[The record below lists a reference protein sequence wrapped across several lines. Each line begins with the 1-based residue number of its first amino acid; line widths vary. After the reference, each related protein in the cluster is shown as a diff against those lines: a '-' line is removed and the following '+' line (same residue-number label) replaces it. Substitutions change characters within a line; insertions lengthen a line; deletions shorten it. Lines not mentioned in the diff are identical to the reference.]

1 MKKFLIVLGV
11 TLLGTSLFGTNP
23 ARLPRLKKVE
33 NIQYDSKFAAA
44 ADAER
49 ENASNQFSCNLRTF
63 TSLQGSA
70 LKAGSEQPDI
80 IYDQPEGEV
89 KYYSRSGYATMVY
102 MGALY
107 FVKQSGSALEVVFAP
122 DGKTV
127 YFKDLI
133 SSATAGTWVK
143 GERNGNAIHIPLCQS
158 VLYNKSFDDSLV
170 LGIGEIGEEVIDGHT
185 YINYFKTED
194 AEVVFN
200 EAEDGTLTIQSDLM
214 LDSEEPQKLL
224 GLFSYK
230 NGEWQGYSN
239 WNSTFEPLDEEPL
252 QMPEDATVEDWH
264 IKYQELE
271 YEPIDGDRILHCA
284 VVGDK
289 FYLQGLSDGNPKS
302 CIVGTIKGNKVSF
315 PAGQY
320 LGMNYGYVTYFCGA
334 AFEKKLVYDD
344 YFEIEMEKTFYTVY
358 DEYEVDYDAAAKT
371 IIGRKGDA
379 ILVAEG
385 YPESGEIIHEDYF
398 CDYTMKL
405 YDEKPTMPKTPFVT
419 GFYDYLD
426 VYGYN
431 GINLEVSSFDAD
443 NYFLN
448 PEKLYYSL
456 WIKRGGSAEKY
467 NFAAENYFGFAD
479 YDLSM
484 MDEVPYLFECYD
496 GEGYVEI
503 SKAGRAILFYE
514 QAPDEIGVQS
524 IYYGGGERNETPV
537 SWYKVSGINDV
548 EISEAMP
555 VDIYSIDGIRRNTL
569 EKGINIVKM
578 SDGSTRKI
586 LLR

>member
-23 ARLPRLKKVE
+23 ASSPRLKKAGNVRC
-33 NIQYDSKFAAA
+33 DSKFSAA
-44 ADAER
+44 ADAAR
-49 ENASNQFSCNLRTF
+49 ENASNQFSDNFKSF

-70 LKAGSEQPDI
+70 LEAGSEQPDI
-80 IYDQPEGEV
+80 IYEQPEGEV

-107 FVKQSGSALEVVFAP
+107 FVKQSGSALEAVFVP

-133 SSATAGTWVK
+133 SSATAGTWVM
-143 GERNGNAIHIPLCQS
+143 GERKGNSIHIPLGQS

-170 LGIGEIGEEVIDGHT
+170 LGIGEVGQEVIDGHT
-185 YINYFKTED
+185 YTNYFKTD
-194 AEVVFN
+194 DTEVVFN
-200 EAEDGTLTIQSDLM
+200 EAADGTLTIQSDIM
-214 LDSEEPQKLL
+214 LDSEEPGKVL
-224 GLFSYK
+224 GLFSYN
-230 NGEWQGYSN
+230 NGDWQGYSN
-239 WNSTFEPLDEEPL
+239 WNSKFEPLDEEPL
-252 QMPEDATVEDWH
+252 QMPEGVAVEDWH

-302 CIVGTIKGNKVSF
+302 CIVGTVKDGKVSF

-344 YFEIEMEKTFYTVY
+344 YFEIEMEKTFYTIY

-371 IIGRKGDA
+371 ITGRKGDA
-379 ILVAEG
+379 MLVTEG

-405 YDEKPTMPKTPFVT
+405 YDEKPTMPLTPSVT

-426 VYGYN
+426 AYGYN

-456 WIKRGGSAEKY
+456 WIKRDGMAEKY
-467 NFAAENYFGFAD
+467 NFAAEKYFGFAEQD
-479 YDLSM
+479 ISVM
-484 MDEVPYLFECYD
+484 AEVPYLFECYD
-496 GEGYVEI
+496 AEGYVEI
-503 SKAGRAILFYE
+503 SKAGRAIVYYE
-514 QAPDEIGVQS
+514 QAPEEIGVQS
-524 IYYGGGERNETPV
+524 IYYGGGVRNETPV

-548 EISEAMP
+548 NNIGEEPAA
-555 VDIYSIDGIRRNTL
+555 IYSIDGIRRNAL
-569 EKGINIVKM
+569 GSGINIVKM
-578 SDGSTRKI
+578 PDGSIRKV
-586 LLR
+586 LVR